1 MAYVIYTARRSLAPG
16 HVVDVAY
23 TLPII
28 LTRADR
34 RSDADVRRQRSLSGR
49 TETLFYGNAVTWDI
63 AVAPVRYALVPLY
76 REFLDST
83 IDGQTFQFNPFS
95 NLETEDLDV
104 IRDDDGYNDQRTVQ
118 TGAGHTKD
126 LFTFQF
132 RVREL

>member
-16 HVVDVAY
+16 HVADVVY

-28 LTRADR
+28 LTRANR

-49 TETLFYGNAVTWDI
+49 TETLFYGNAVIWDI
-63 AVAPVRYALVPLY
+63 GIAPVRYGLVPLY

-83 IDGQTFQFNPFS
+83 IDGQTFQLNAVS
-95 NLETEDLDV
+95 NLEADEVDV
-104 IRDDDGYNDQRTVQ
+104 IRDDDGYQDERAVQ

-132 RVREL
+132 RAREL

>member
-1 MAYVIYTARRSLAPG
+1 MAYVTYEARRSLAPG
-16 HVVDVAY
+16 HVASVAY

-34 RSDADVRRQRSLSGR
+34 RSEADVRRQRSLSGR

-63 AVAPVRYALVPLY
+63 AIAPVRQSQVVYY

-83 IDGQTFQFNPFS
+83 IDGQTFQINPFN
-95 NLETEDLDV
+95 NLETAELSV
-104 IRDDDGYNDQRTVQ
+104 IRDDSGYEDQRAVQ
-118 TGAGHTKD
+118 SNAGHHLD

>member
-16 HVVDVAY
+16 HVVDVVY
-23 TLPII
+23 TLPLI

-49 TETLFYGNAVTWDI
+49 TETLFYGNAVTWDVGI
-63 AVAPVRYALVPLY
+63 APVGSALVPLY

-83 IDGQTFQFNPFS
+83 VDGQTFQLNPFS
-95 NLETEDLDV
+95 NLDADEINV
-104 IRDDDGYNDQRTVQ
+104 IRDDDSYSDTRFVQ
-118 TGAGHTKD
+118 STAGHARD

-132 RVREL
+132 RASEI